1 MVHARNAHNAAGK
14 VNGGFV
20 GGSCR
25 FHKASGL
32 QLAEHFPAYPPLFAA
47 SLRFS
52 LGVGGSVRVVLLADL
67 QSLAAAQFIG
77 PLAS

>member
-20 GGSCR
+20 CR
-25 FHKASGL
+25 GCCFHKASGL
-32 QLAEHFPAYPPLFAA
+32 QLAEHFPAYPPLFVSA
-47 SLRFS
+47 LRLS
-52 LGVGGSVRVVLLADL
+52 LGIRGSVRVALLADL
-67 QSLAAAQFIG
+67 QSLAAAQFIS